1 MGEELIID
9 EAFIKKHQKDI
20 IEAISK
26 TLSEQGLYSPE
37 DWEKL
42 GLEQKIIYNIA
53 DLIKFLFILIGSVPQ
68 VLCDK
73 NILKTPIQK
82 VAYLQETFNDA
93 VPIIEDGID
102 LLPAISKHISVN
114 TMSQYLSSIELIA
127 AHSFPGYGTKLE
139 TS

>member
-42 GLEQKIIYNIA
+42 GLEQKIIYNI
-53 DLIKFLFILIGSVPQ
+53 V
-68 VLCDK
+68 
-73 NILKTPIQK
+73 TIQ
-82 VAYLQETFNDA
+82 Q
-93 VPIIEDGID
+93 
-102 LLPAISKHISVN
+102 
-114 TMSQYLSSIELIA
+114 
-127 AHSFPGYGTKLE
+127 
-139 TS
+139 